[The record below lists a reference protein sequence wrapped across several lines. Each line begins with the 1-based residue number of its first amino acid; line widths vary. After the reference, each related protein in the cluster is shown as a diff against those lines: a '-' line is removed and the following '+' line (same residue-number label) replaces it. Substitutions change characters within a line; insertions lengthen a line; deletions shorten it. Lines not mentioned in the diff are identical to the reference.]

1 MKEAASSFLAA
12 FGILALLAIA
22 GFNPLQYAPGVQQ
35 ADQHRADAQRM
46 HESAQAH

>member
-22 GFNPLQYAPGVQQ
+22 GFNPIQYAPGVQQ
-35 ADQHRADAQRM
+35 ADQHRLQVQPIRTAAN
-46 HESAQAH
+46 